1 MNIVSHRQRMEDL
14 ERAIQTNLPQIE
26 LECNHYF
33 SHGVYTRELLIPKGT
48 VLTGKI
54 HRYSS
59 VNIISKGKIRAIS
72 DQGTHD
78 IEAPHVFVTGPFVKK
93 AGYAL
98 EDTVWI
104 NVLPWDGEEDVE
116 LIEKEFTIP
125 SYELLEED
133 LWHS

>member
-1 MNIVSHRQRMEDL
+1 MEEL
-14 ERAIQTNLPQIE
+14 EQAMIATGKTIE
-26 LECNHYF
+26 LKCNHYF
-33 SHGVYTRELLIPKGT
+33 SHGVYTRELFIPKGT

-72 DQGTHD
+72 DKGIHD

-93 AGYAL
+93 AGFAL

-104 NVLPWDGEEDVE
+104 NVLPWDKEEDIEMVE
-116 LIEKEFTIP
+116 REFTIP
-125 SYELLEED
+125 SYALLED
-133 LWHS
+133 VCHSLPSQ